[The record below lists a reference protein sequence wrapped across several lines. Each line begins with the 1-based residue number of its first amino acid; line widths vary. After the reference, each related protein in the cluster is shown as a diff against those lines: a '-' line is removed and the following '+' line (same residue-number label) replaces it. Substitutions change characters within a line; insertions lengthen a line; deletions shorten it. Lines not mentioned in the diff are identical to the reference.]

1 MLHTLTAGDSCSVWL
16 LDLGLSWHQLSPSF
30 SDYLRLATV
39 HLGLR
44 QWPYALTSNRLSPQY
59 EYWFNVFAPHRLE
72 VDQTHYLSHSQ
83 QPQQRQEE
91 IMTGSGC
98 GAVETTGINVVDVG
112 KLLAAK
118 PSREKSGSGR
128 LKSASSSRQSS
139 QRSATSRRSAATK
152 D

>member
-59 EYWFNVFAPHRLE
+59 E
-72 VDQTHYLSHSQ
+72 
-83 QPQQRQEE
+83 
-91 IMTGSGC
+91 
-98 GAVETTGINVVDVG
+98 VG
-112 KLLAAK
+112 F
-118 PSREKSGSGR
+118 
-128 LKSASSSRQSS
+128 
-139 QRSATSRRSAATK
+139 
-152 D
+152 